1 MAVMRT
7 LSAQQLL
14 LQEEAKWSTW
24 SQYSYEYAT
33 VTVIDG
39 CFSLEFSLKEMI
51 MTTLV
56 IKDYIGESKINSA
69 KKLPPV
75 GIEHGTS

>member
-14 LQEEAKWSTW
+14 LQEEAKRSTW

-39 CFSLEFSLKEMI
+39 CLCLTRVFPKIDDS
-51 MTTLV
+51 
-56 IKDYIGESKINSA
+56 DNIGNK
-69 KKLPPV
+69 
-75 GIEHGTS
+75 